1 MSGMRGSQQFATVS
15 NVILSIVNVVA
26 VPLANMRVRNLL
38 FYLSLANPCIG
49 NQVYGGG
56 LKLYATI
63 TTVPSLVK
71 TWDNDY
77 LDCRN
82 ISAKLKSIIGMLPYA
97 VVSSELTSFS
107 VTTTR

>member
-1 MSGMRGSQQFATVS
+1 MHVMSGMRGSQQFATVS

-26 VPLANMRVRNLL
+26 VPLDTMRVRNLL

-49 NQVYGGG
+49 NQVYWGG

-71 TWDNDY
+71 TWN
-77 LDCRN
+77 N
-82 ISAKLKSIIGMLPYA
+82 GP
-97 VVSSELTSFS
+97 
-107 VTTTR
+107 TTILIAGIFLRS

>member
-1 MSGMRGSQQFATVS
+1 MHVMSGMRGSQQFATVS

-26 VPLANMRVRNLL
+26 VPLDTMKVRNLL

-56 LKLYATI
+56 LKLNATI

-71 TWDNDY
+71 TWDKG
-77 LDCRN
+77 
-82 ISAKLKSIIGMLPYA
+82 S
-97 VVSSELTSFS
+97 
-107 VTTTR
+107 TTILIAGIFLRS